1 MARSGNSKQ
10 PPETLRFGQVARED
24 TPTEHAA
31 AGRPRYDSGAV
42 TMVSAPLGA
51 EPEAL
56 APAEPAEEDAPVE
69 LAEDLTPLPPP
80 RMQASMITEAFS
92 ERTVRPS
99 GLGGTVKY
107 HVGVASGGSAGDRR
121 NQRTPT
127 PGVEPRLITGPL
139 PLPPA
144 PLSGVT
150 GTGTRTPEASPFG
163 SLQVVPSRPL
173 TVRELTDPSDAR
185 WTLGVWIGGGV
196 LGGGALVASLVALVD
211 GARKGELPLWALVVV
226 AFLALLFPTLR
237 VAEALTVARVRGGG
251 IEVGPNQLPDLW
263 ECYREV
269 ARRLGMEK
277 PPPLYLYDVVPGEGW
292 LLGLAQ
298 GSVTVLPLSACAS
311 IDKIELAMGR
321 ALGHRRVRHGDA
333 LDVALTLPVRLLFQL
348 FVPLSWCGLR
358 LSPILALRAARV
370 YTSDRAACIG
380 AGQLGPVLG
389 DIVNGSGGAAEMMAR
404 IDVGNLEVQQARQ
417 TRLQRFLRSMGS
429 PRPPLAARVNRLHR
443 FASPHLIR
451 E

>member
-24 TPTEHAA
+24 TPTQHAA
-31 AGRPRYDSGAV
+31 SSRPRYDSGAV
-42 TMVSAPLGA
+42 TMVSAPIGV

-56 APAEPAEEDAPVE
+56 APAEDAPAV
-69 LAEDLTPLPPP
+69 LSEDLTPLPPP
-80 RMQASMITEAFS
+80 RMQASMIS
-92 ERTVRPS
+92 ETISGERSVRPS
-99 GLGGTVKY
+99 GLGGTVQY
-107 HVGVASGGSAGDRR
+107 HGLGERR

-127 PGVEPRLITGPL
+127 PGAEPRLITGPL

-150 GTGTRTPEASPFG
+150 TTGTRTPEASPYG
-163 SLQVVPSRPL
+163 SLQVVPTRPL
-173 TVRELTDPSDAR
+173 TARELIDPSDGQ

-196 LGGGALVASLVALVD
+196 LGGLALVASLVALVD
-211 GARKGELPLWALVVV
+211 GAREGHLPLWAFVIV
-226 AFLALLFPTLR
+226 AVLALLFPTLR

-251 IEVGPNQLPDLW
+251 IEIGPHQLPDLW

-277 PPPLYLYDVVPGEGW
+277 PPPLYLYDMVPGEGW

-298 GSVTVLPLSACAS
+298 GSVTVLPLSTCVS
-311 IDKIELAMGR
+311 MDKMVLAMGR
-321 ALGHRRVRHGDA
+321 ALGHRRVGHGDA

-348 FVPLSWCGLR
+348 FVPLGWCGLR
-358 LSPILALRAARV
+358 LSPLLALRAARV
-370 YTSDRAACIG
+370 YTSDRAACLG
-380 AGQLGPVLG
+380 AGQLGPVLVE
-389 DIVNGSGGAAEMMAR
+389 ILGGRAAEMMVQ
-404 IDVGNLEVQQARQ
+404 IDLGTLEVQQARQ
-417 TRLQRFLRSMGS
+417 TRLRRFLRSMGS
-429 PRPPLAARVNRLHR
+429 PRPPLAARVTRLHR
-443 FASPHLIR
+443 FAAPHLVR

>member
-1 MARSGNSKQ
+1 MARSGKSKQ

-24 TPTEHAA
+24 TPTEHAIV
-31 AGRPRYDSGAV
+31 GRPRYDSGAV
-42 TMVSAPLGA
+42 TMVSAPLA
-51 EPEAL
+51 MEPEAL
-56 APAEPAEEDAPVE
+56 APAGPVDGAPAEV
-69 LAEDLTPLPPP
+69 AEDLTPLPPP
-80 RMQASMITEAFS
+80 RMQASMITEAFPG

-99 GLGGTVKY
+99 GLGGAVQY
-107 HVGVASGGSAGDRR
+107 HLGGGSGGSPGDRR

-127 PGVEPRLITGPL
+127 PGVEPRLISGPL

-150 GTGTRTPEASPFG
+150 GTGTRTPEGSPFA

-173 TVRELTDPSDAR
+173 TVRELTDPSDAQ
-185 WTLGVWIGGGV
+185 WTLGVWIGGGI

-211 GARKGELPLWALVVV
+211 GARNGQLPVWAVVVV
-226 AFLALLFPTLR
+226 AILALLFPTLR

-251 IEVGPNQLPDLW
+251 IEIGPHQLPDLW

-298 GSVTVLPLSACAS
+298 GSVTVLPLMACAS
-311 IDKIELAMGR
+311 MDTMELAMGR

-333 LDVALTLPVRLLFQL
+333 LDVALTLPVRFLFQL
-348 FVPLSWCGLR
+348 FMPLSWCGLR

-380 AGQLGPVLG
+380 AGQLGAVLG
-389 DIVNGSGGAAEMMAR
+389 EIVRGSGGAAEMMAH
-404 IDVGNLEVQQARQ
+404 IDLGTLEVQQARQ

-429 PRPPLAARVNRLHR
+429 PRPPLAARVTRLHR
-443 FASPHLIR
+443 FAAPHLIR